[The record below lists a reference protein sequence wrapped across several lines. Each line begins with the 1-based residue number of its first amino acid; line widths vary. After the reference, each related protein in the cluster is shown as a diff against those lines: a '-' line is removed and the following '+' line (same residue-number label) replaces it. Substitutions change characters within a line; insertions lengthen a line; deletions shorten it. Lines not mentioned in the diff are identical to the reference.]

1 MPQFDFSQYPAQIFW
16 FLLCFAALYLFIAF
30 VIIPRIKGVVD
41 DRKSVIDKDVA
52 GLEELSKQIT
62 AVQDKSAVVIK
73 EADSSYK
80 DLIAKAAESSKK
92 ERVKH
97 FDKFKEDSENLLEKS
112 RVEIGKVI
120 KESNSK
126 LNKTVK
132 GIVDLIAKKILN

>member
-52 GLEELSKQIT
+52 GLEELSKQIS
-62 AVQDKSAVVIK
+62 AVQEKSAIATK
-73 EADSSYK
+73 DADSKYK
-80 DLIAKAAESSKK
+80 DLIAKAVESSKK
-92 ERVKH
+92 ERAKH
-97 FDKFKEDSENLLEKS
+97 FDKFKGDSEKLLEKS
-112 RVEIGKVI
+112 KIEIEKVV
-120 KESNSK
+120 KDSNSK
-126 LNKTVK
+126 LDKAVK